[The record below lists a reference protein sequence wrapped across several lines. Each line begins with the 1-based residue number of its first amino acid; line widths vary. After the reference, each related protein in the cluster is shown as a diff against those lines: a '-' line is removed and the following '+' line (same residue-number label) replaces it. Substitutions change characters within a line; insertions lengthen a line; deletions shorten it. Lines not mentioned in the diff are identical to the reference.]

1 MDTIPRNDFILR
13 HRYDAF
19 CKAVLR
25 NEAKDYLREMG
36 QQRDREKSLDAL
48 TQQELDKLS
57 TVDYYPSDSYVFS
70 SHGYDLLIDNE
81 LVAEAF
87 ASLPQQEQSIL
98 ILHCVLDLA
107 DGEIGSLM
115 GMSRSA
121 VQRHMTSTLK
131 QLRLKLMALMPEG
144 GNADEGTHIQR
155 QKTSAPF
162 GDGSCPRW
170 GRNGYGTSATVLC
183 RLHKQALHP
192 HLVRQQRHPLCVRG
206 RVYEAPFGTQAHP
219 FHHRCF
225 EVTARPR

>member
-25 NEAKDYLREMG
+25 IEAKDYLREMG

-115 GMSRSA
+115 GCPA
-121 VQRHMTSTLK
+121 
-131 QLRLKLMALMPEG
+131 
-144 GNADEGTHIQR
+144 
-155 QKTSAPF
+155 AP
-162 GDGSCPRW
+162 
-170 GRNGYGTSATVLC
+170 YSATG
-183 RLHKQALHP
+183 QAP
-192 HLVRQQRHPLCVRG
+192 
-206 RVYEAPFGTQAHP
+206 
-219 FHHRCF
+219 
-225 EVTARPR
+225 

>member
-121 VQRHMTSTLK
+121 VQRHGTSALK

-144 GNADEGTHIQR
+144 G
-155 QKTSAPF
+155 K
-162 GDGSCPRW
+162 
-170 GRNGYGTSATVLC
+170 
-183 RLHKQALHP
+183 
-192 HLVRQQRHPLCVRG
+192 RG
-206 RVYEAPFGTQAHP
+206 
-219 FHHRCF
+219 
-225 EVTARPR
+225 